1 MNQSP
6 LTKLLVICGPTASG
20 KSNLAVQLAQ
30 QLNGEII
37 NADSMQIYKGMDIG
51 TAKLPND
58 QRGDIPHHLIDV
70 AEPDQ
75 LFSAADFVE
84 AADAAI
90 SDISS
95 RGKRPIVVGGTGLYI
110 RSLLYGLVDSP
121 SGVGAVRARLQHEA
135 SVIGNIAMLEKLRSI
150 DPELAAQIH
159 PNNLVRIIR
168 GLEVY
173 HITGIPLSAYQQQHG
188 FQAKRYQ
195 AMQIGIRVER
205 EELYKRIEQ
214 RVDKMLAD
222 GMVEEVRQLLAKGYA
237 QDLKSMR
244 SIGYKEICAVLTG
257 ELPLEE
263 AVVLIKRDTRR
274 YAKRQLTWFN
284 SNSEIIWLEYPKNFA
299 NIFSHAFDFFE

>member
-1 MNQSP
+1 MTQAP
-6 LTKLLVICGPTASG
+6 LSKLLVICGPTASG

-37 NADSMQIYKGMDIG
+37 NADSMQVYKGMDIG
-51 TAKLPND
+51 TAKLPHD
-58 QRGDIPHHLIDV
+58 QRGGIPHHLIDV

-90 SDISS
+90 SDIAS

-110 RSLLYGLVDSP
+110 RALLYGLVDSP
-121 SGVGAVRARLQHEA
+121 SGAGAVRARLQHEA
-135 SVIGNIAMLEKLRSI
+135 SVIGNIAMLEKLRAI

-173 HITGIPLSAYQQQHG
+173 YLTGLPLSNYQRQHG
-188 FQAKRYQ
+188 FNNKRYN
-195 AMQIGIRVER
+195 ALQIGIKIER
-205 EELYKRIEQ
+205 EELYNRIEL
-214 RVDKMLAD
+214 RVNNMLAD
-222 GMVEEVRQLLAKGYA
+222 GLVEEVRQLFSKGCRSN
-237 QDLKSMR
+237 LKSMR
-244 SIGYKEICAVLTG
+244 SIGYKEICAFLEG
-257 ELPLEE
+257 ELTLDE
-263 AVVLIKRDTRR
+263 ALILIKRDTRR

-284 SNSEIIWLEYPKNFA
+284 SNREIIWLEYPKNFA
-299 NIFSHAFDFFE
+299 KILSHACDFFE